1 MDAGAN
7 KDLTDLVGGTALM
20 FACGNGHLEAASFLI
35 EAGADK
41 DTIAGNAT
49 AGYGCT
55 AAQIAQDND
64 HAEIVRLLS

>member
-1 MDAGAN
+1 
-7 KDLTDLVGGTALM
+7 M